1 MELSCQACGCPVV
14 DEAGLSSV
22 RLWHAEAPPVERS
35 DELSIARLS
44 RTFRSWLRVDTRKR
58 MCVDVKCTATTVGMS
73 SARLARFTEK
83 I

>member
-1 MELSCQACGCPVV
+1 MRLS
-14 DEAGLSSV
+14 
-22 RLWHAEAPPVERS
+22 HAEAPPVERS

-58 MCVDVKCTATTVGMS
+58 MCVDVKCDNLSNRGHVKCTA
-73 SARLARFTEK
+73 AAFTEK